1 MYSEQLILA
10 PVNSYWPSTVDT
22 WRINC
27 LRIVTGYV
35 TGYAR
40 SAGLTL
46 GRGVVVPFRHISAE
60 ASPAAWPIAHPDGV
74 CPVLCTVSVVCC
86 MGRVRSDLRG
96 FVQHLTLPDLES
108 RRETGQTASTRP
120 LRGGQNYAVYASI
133 YGVVICHNLKS
144 IQAHHLYL
152 HIHIFVFV

>member
-1 MYSEQLILA
+1 MTY
-10 PVNSYWPSTVDT
+10 
-22 WRINC
+22 C

-86 MGRVRSDLRG
+86 MGKVRSDLRG
-96 FVQHLTLPDLES
+96 FVQHLALPDLEF
-108 RRETGQTASTRP
+108 RRETGQAASARP
-120 LRGGQNYAVYASI
+120 LRGGQNYAVYASK
-133 YGVVICHNLKS
+133 YGSCYLSQFKEYTGASS
-144 IQAHHLYL
+144 IPLYPY
-152 HIHIFVFV
+152 IRIRIKNS